1 MGVSRALR
9 LAQERRMEKDVRMF
23 ITEVGC
29 LRFPVRRSGS
39 GTVKRYLHFL
49 HFKICLYM
57 TALVLSLLRH
67 ARRDVSPKATS
78 RAPAALPCI
87 RIDQPKVISDA
98 RIQTKVVRKIRRHWN
113 ALDDSARCVEVHLK
127 IRISRVCRPEQVIA
141 GILRYGCVRGVPA
154 GFDDGNDRTVMHD
167 EIAPYL
173 LESVDE
179 IRCWC
184 CCVD

>member
-1 MGVSRALR
+1 
-9 LAQERRMEKDVRMF
+9 MF

-67 ARRDVSPKATS
+67 ARRHVSPEATS

-87 RIDQPKVISDA
+87 RIDQPKVVSDA
-98 RIQTKVVRKIRRHWN
+98 RIQTKVVRKIRRHRN

-127 IRISRVCRPEQVIA
+127 I
-141 GILRYGCVRGVPA
+141 
-154 GFDDGNDRTVMHD
+154 
-167 EIAPYL
+167 
-173 LESVDE
+173 
-179 IRCWC
+179 
-184 CCVD
+184 

>member
-1 MGVSRALR
+1 
-9 LAQERRMEKDVRMF
+9 MEKDVRMF